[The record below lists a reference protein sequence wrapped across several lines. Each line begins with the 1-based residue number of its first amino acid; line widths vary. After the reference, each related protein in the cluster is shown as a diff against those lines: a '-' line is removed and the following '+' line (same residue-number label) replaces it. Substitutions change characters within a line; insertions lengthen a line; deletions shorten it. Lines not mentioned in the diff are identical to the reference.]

1 MQGLETCLLIAEAD
15 RVLCHLVMFKTV
27 FFYLMYK
34 MKYSCYLA
42 SHAGVFSGAR
52 FSSLPTNACSTEDNI
67 PFPSLAN
74 HIVLSKFWKVDLD
87 RKVI

>member
-1 MQGLETCLLIAEAD
+1 MIINQGSPEA
-15 RVLCHLVMFKTV
+15 
-27 FFYLMYK
+27 
-34 MKYSCYLA
+34 LA
-42 SHAGVFSGAR
+42 SHAGVFRGAR

-87 RKVI
+87 RKVIW